1 MPGKR
6 HPAWRRGP
14 LLFAPLSVLVLLAS
28 VCFPTLAQA
37 DSSGIEYSD
46 APPTVTG
53 NQKIP
58 SRSGSS
64 PNSSKTGGVQSADG
78 DDGVDSSE
86 AGVGAANDNPSSGA
100 GKKGKA
106 GSDRGTGQRSRGD
119 GSAGKPQAGLQENG
133 QPVAAAEDDGSS
145 PLLPILI
152 AVAALAAIS
161 IGAVLMRQRRSR
173 DDSGVPVSPKA
184 S

>member
-1 MPGKR
+1 
-6 HPAWRRGP
+6 
-14 LLFAPLSVLVLLAS
+14 VLLAS

-64 PNSSKTGGVQSADG
+64 PNSSKTDGVQSADDG
-78 DDGVDSSE
+78 DEAVDSSE

-100 GKKGKA
+100 GKNAKA
-106 GSDRGTGQRSRGD
+106 GSDRGTGQPSRGD
-119 GSAGKPQAGLQENG
+119 GSADKPQAGLQENG
-133 QPVAAAEDDGSS
+133 QPVAASEDDDSS

-152 AVAALAAIS
+152 AIAALAAIS